1 MQSRFFSNDYKVL
14 REQCFLFLRRD
25 IRVISSL
32 LTISCFY
39 AILILINSLIGKFGF
54 FLKYRE
60 IFDFFEKTLDCK
72 ATL

>member
-1 MQSRFFSNDYKVL
+1 
-14 REQCFLFLRRD
+14 
-25 IRVISSL
+25 

-39 AILILINSLIGKFGF
+39 DILILINSLIGKFGF
-54 FLKYRE
+54 FLKYGK